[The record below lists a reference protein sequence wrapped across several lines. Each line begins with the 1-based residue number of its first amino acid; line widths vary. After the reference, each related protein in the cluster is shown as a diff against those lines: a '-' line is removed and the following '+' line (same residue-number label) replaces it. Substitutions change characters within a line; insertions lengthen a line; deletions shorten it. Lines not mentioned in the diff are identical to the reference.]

1 MEADP
6 WVMYFVVRKD
16 LRLDVP
22 AAVALAGGATIACA
36 RRFGESHAEAFRA
49 WHGSA
54 VRKVAVRASAEE
66 LEAVLDAH
74 EGFLDERGLAC
85 LPPMERSQAGEP
97 LGALPAFTDAKRP
110 AEPTTQ
116 PGPDVVALTYVL
128 AAELGL
134 SQGKAMAQAGH
145 GALMCADDPKLGDRG
160 PRASDWRAW
169 EEAGRLARVIEA
181 EPERFAAFRSGGG
194 GAVVRDAGF
203 TQVAPGTVTL
213 VCLPPGPER
222 QPRRRAFW
230 RRALRIA
237 PGFL

>member
-1 MEADP
+1 VEHDP

-22 AAVALAGGATIACA
+22 AAVTLAGGATIACA

-49 WHGSA
+49 WHGTA

-66 LEAVLDAH
+66 LEAVLAAH

-97 LGALPAFTDAKRP
+97 LGSLPAFTDAKRP
-110 AEPTTQ
+110 AEPTPQ
-116 PGPDVVALTYVL
+116 PPPNAIALTYVL
-128 AAELGL
+128 DAELGL

-145 GALMCADDPKLGDRG
+145 GALMCADDPRLGDRG
-160 PRASDWRAW
+160 PRAGDWRAW
-169 EEAGRLARVIEA
+169 EEAGRPARVIEA
-181 EPERFAAFRSGGG
+181 DADRFGAFVRSG

-203 TQVAPGTVTL
+203 TQVAPGTVTV
-213 VCLPPGPER
+213 VCLPPGPETAP
-222 QPRRRAFW
+222 QRRGLWARLM
-230 RRALRIA
+230 RR
-237 PGFL
+237 